1 MIMTQGNLFPVASEW
16 IPPEK
21 IPNLS
26 EAKEIAIDLE
36 TYDPHLMDLGP
47 GWVKGDG
54 YILGVAIAV
63 EGWKGYF
70 PIRHPG
76 GGNFDEKIFKKQ
88 LQKILDLPCDKIFHN
103 ASYDVGWLRW
113 WGLDVKGKIID
124 TLLAAPLVNE
134 NNYRYDLTSVGWEY
148 LKEKK
153 SEALLYEVG
162 ATMGIAKNKVKASL
176 YLFPA
181 MYVGPYAEQDAD
193 LTLRLWHHLKVEL
206 VKQELSSI
214 FDLET
219 RLFPCLLDMTQRGVR
234 VDLEK
239 ADKIKKDL
247 IKKEKEILL
256 QIKKDTGVNVEV
268 WAAVSVAKAFDKLNI
283 KYDLTAINKQ
293 PKFDKNFLVTHKH
306 PLAKMIVSARE
317 INKAHTTFI
326 DTIKRHKFNGRIHA
340 NIHQMRSD
348 EGGGTI
354 TGRFSYSNPNLQQ
367 VPARNKELG
376 PLIRSIF
383 IPDEGCTWGSF
394 DYSQQEPRVLVH
406 YAALT
411 GGGLKGADE
420 VIESYKIKDPDF
432 HQAVAD
438 MAGIDR
444 KTAKTINLGMMYG
457 MGKGKLGSELG
468 LDKDETEDL
477 FARFHA
483 NVPFVKQLTEQAM
496 RKAENVGFLRTL
508 LGRKCRF
515 DKWEPRAFGIHK
527 ALPLWEAEKEYG
539 RDLKRAWT
547 YKALNRLIQGSSADM
562 IKKAMVDL
570 YEEGIVSHIQ
580 VHDELNCSIES
591 KEQASRI
598 KEIMEHTVDLKV
610 PLKVDAEI
618 GPSWGEIK
626 KK

>member
-1 MIMTQGNLFPVASEW
+1 MIQIPLFQPPSEW
-16 IPPEK
+16 TPPEK
-21 IPNLS
+21 FPDLS

-36 TYDPHLMDLGP
+36 TCDPNIKELGP
-47 GWVKGDG
+47 GWARGEG
-54 YILGVAIAV
+54 YVLGVAIAV

-70 PIRHPG
+70 PIRHENG
-76 GGNFDEKIFKKQ
+76 GGNFDENILKREV
-88 LQKILDLPCDKIFHN
+88 QKIMALPCDKVFHN
-103 ASYDVGWLRW
+103 AAYDVGWLRW
-113 WGLDVKGKIID
+113 WGVEVKGKIID
-124 TLLAAPLVNE
+124 TLIAAPLIDE
-134 NNYRYDLTSVGWEY
+134 NRFQYTLNVLGKDY
-148 LKEKK
+148 LQETK
-153 SEALLYEVG
+153 SEAGLYEAAREWGVD
-162 ATMGIAKNKVKASL
+162 AKSEMYKL
-176 YLFPA
+176 PA
-181 MYVGPYAEQDAD
+181 MHVGPYAEQDAD
-193 LTLRLWHHLKVEL
+193 LTLKLWQVFKPEL
-206 VKQELSSI
+206 IKQKLSSI

-219 RLFPCLLDMTQRGVR
+219 RLFPCLLDMTWKGVR

-239 ADKIKKDL
+239 AKKIEKSFV
-247 IKKEKEILL
+247 KKEKDIL
-256 QIKKDTGVNVEV
+256 QEIKKDTGINVEV
-268 WAAVSVAKAFDKLNI
+268 WSAVSVAKAFDKFNI
-283 KYDLTAINKQ
+283 PYERTGITKQ

-306 PLAKMIVSARE
+306 PLAQKIVHARE
-317 INKAHTTFI
+317 TNKARATFI
-326 DTIKRHKFNGRIHA
+326 DTIFRHQHNGRIHA
-340 NIHQMRSD
+340 NINQMRS
-348 EGGGTI
+348 ESGLGGTA
-354 TGRFSYSNPNLQQ
+354 TGRFSYNNPNLQQ
-367 VPARNKELG
+367 IPARNKDIG

-383 IPDEGCTWGSF
+383 IPDEGCRWGSF

-406 YAALT
+406 FAALT

-420 VIESYKIKDPDF
+420 VIDSYKIEDPDF

-515 DKWEPRAFGIHK
+515 DRWEPRMFGVHK
-527 ALPLWEAEKEYG
+527 SLPLAEAEREYG
-539 RDLKRAWT
+539 RDIKRAFT

-591 KEQASRI
+591 EEQATRI
-598 KEIMEHTVDLKV
+598 KEIMETTVELKV
-610 PLKVDAEI
+610 PLKVDMEI
-618 GPSWGEIK
+618 GPSWGEINK
-626 KK
+626 K